1 MEDVITSVTATT
13 PIADETVVGN
23 GGGGVTGGLKSLR
36 SGASPTSAGPRR
48 PTTVEGRFFHMEF
61 SPLRNPRSMSTI
73 SSTGIAKPRNT
84 TSDNSASNTAAESAA
99 SAYGTAAAVKMKH
112 LQDFLNNYPVH
123 DHGGSRAGG
132 TLMSSGGGGVT
143 ITGDEEDLPALIGT
157 KRGGGAASTLRA
169 ATSTVGG
176 ATTINVLNATT
187 AGSAAGTVNNKD
199 ATTTAARRQKMDA
212 WLSVADKGNKKLR
225 SENDV
230 LEKLALMAQENS
242 LDNDAKYEEAI
253 STLRTQLE
261 FAQTF
266 RQDTSQAVQ
275 SMDDRMEGIR
285 GLISELVTT
294 AERRCHQEHEAVHSA
309 FRKQLEQQRSE
320 LDRVRERGK
329 NTTQEWKTKNMAL
342 QEQLESVMH
351 QTQSTYER
359 LSALQGDSQRLRVE
373 FSAQAGDADML
384 QTEYRRVYTE
394 HQKLKDR
401 LYTLETEM
409 SKATVRPSVSP
420 ASMTA
425 GNNTGA
431 LRPGSRG
438 GAVVTKLERELKEES
453 ERARGFSRQGYRPV
467 DGGGGDI
474 SGDAARDRD
483 YDAALRKVQI
493 MFETEAAN
501 LKAVREGHLHTLR
514 QRTELEVFLRQQIVK
529 RRGEKSRLSGG
540 EQEAFSKMSTSARVA
555 SLANERSKKDHSTN
569 EQANAAQVLCSI
581 EGAPVAFHADDRKD
595 VMDQLLSTPRVL
607 ELLFG
612 DGLAASTTPVVGQTD
627 GDDGD
632 ISLPMRRVQ
641 SVQKP
646 SVHEERELLA
656 LYETW
661 KTWTER
667 ANRETFVVPPA
678 GGPARGAT
686 R

>member
-1 MEDVITSVTATT
+1 
-13 PIADETVVGN
+13 
-23 GGGGVTGGLKSLR
+23 
-36 SGASPTSAGPRR
+36 
-48 PTTVEGRFFHMEF
+48 MEF

-73 SSTGIAKPRNT
+73 STTGVAKPRNAT
-84 TSDNSASNTAAESAA
+84 TDTTASNTAAESAA
-99 SAYGTAAAVKMKH
+99 SAYGAAAATKMKH
-112 LQDFLNNYPVH
+112 LQEFLANYPVH
-123 DHGGSRAGG
+123 DHGGSRLGVG
-132 TLMSSGGGGVT
+132 TMSSGVGAVGG
-143 ITGDEEDLPALIGT
+143 DDDLPALMGT
-157 KRGGGAASTLRA
+157 KRGAASTLRGA
-169 ATSTVGG
+169 ISTVGG
-176 ATTINVLNATT
+176 ATTLNMLNATAAGST
-187 AGSAAGTVNNKD
+187 AGAANRD
-199 ATTTAARRQKMDA
+199 ATAAARRQKMDA
-212 WLSVADKGNKKLR
+212 WLNVADKGNKKLR

-329 NTTQEWKTKNMAL
+329 NTTQEWKSKNMAL
-342 QEQLESVMH
+342 QEQLEAVMH

-373 FSAQAGDADML
+373 FSAQAGDADIL

-394 HQKLKDR
+394 HQRLKDR

-420 ASMTA
+420 ASMTNHSA
-425 GNNTGA
+425 T

-438 GAVVTKLERELKEES
+438 GTVVSKLERELKEES
-453 ERARGFSRQGYRPV
+453 EKARGFSRQGYRATP
-467 DGGGGDI
+467 DGGDTFA
-474 SGDAARDRD
+474 DAARDRD

-529 RRGEKSRLSGG
+529 RRGEKARLSEG
-540 EQEAFSKMSTSARVA
+540 EHDALNKSGASARV
-555 SLANERSKKDHSTN
+555 LALAKERSKRDQAPSAS
-569 EQANAAQVLCSI
+569 EQANAAQVLSTI
-581 EGAPVAFHADDRKD
+581 DGAPVAFHADDRKS

-612 DGLAASTTPVVGQTD
+612 DVIAAPPLNQNTA
-627 GDDGD
+627 GDDA
-632 ISLPMRRVQ
+632 SLPMRRVD

-646 SVHEERELLA
+646 SVHEERELMA

-667 ANRETFVVPPA
+667 ANRETFVAPP